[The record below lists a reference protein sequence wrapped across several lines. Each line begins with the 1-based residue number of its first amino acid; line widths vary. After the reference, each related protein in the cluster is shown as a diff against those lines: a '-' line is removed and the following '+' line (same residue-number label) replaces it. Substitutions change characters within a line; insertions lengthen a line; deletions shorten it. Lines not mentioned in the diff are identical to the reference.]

1 MKKNK
6 NNIDWNKARF
16 HWPPVY
22 EEPAFFE
29 DIRNFVDTVRNVSF
43 GLYLLTR
50 EGLIELGKVIGGGVK
65 RGVMYI
71 QNINGDV
78 QPRVYLVPQ
87 FSNPPSIETHMNIS
101 ASNTTPMNISLPQ
114 SSNTTPINITTQSE
128 PIYIEEEN
136 VQDEYP
142 KYFEPEDFKSSFG
155 STQESNPK
163 PTHFE
168 DDNYFQ
174 YDWKGKSIRIGNVEA
189 DELIEAYEI
198 LQIDIVRV
206 ILDKHQLVD
215 WNFVKKRYRRL
226 QKQFHP
232 DKGGETFESAAI
244 NIAFEKIKNIMT
256 PNGESDQMDLISR
269 VLLYHEPK
277 AKDNSGAYLFLFS
290 VGATTTL
297 ISFFV
302 LKYKK

>member
-1 MKKNK
+1 MKKSN
-6 NNIDWNKARF
+6 AR
-16 HWPPVY
+16 
-22 EEPAFFE
+22 EPAFFE
-29 DIRNFVDTVRNVSF
+29 DIRNFVDAVRNVSL
-43 GLYLLTR
+43 GLYVLTR

-87 FSNPPSIETHMNIS
+87 FSNPPSMESHMNIS
-101 ASNTTPMNISLPQ
+101 ANTTPMNI
-114 SSNTTPINITTQSE
+114 NTQSE

-136 VQDEYP
+136 FQYEYP

-155 STQESNPK
+155 SAQESNPK

-189 DELIEAYEI
+189 DELIEAYER

-244 NIAFEKIKNIMT
+244 NLAFEKIKNIMT

-277 AKDNSGAYLFLFS
+277 TKDNSGAYLFLFS

>member
-1 MKKNK
+1 MKKSN
-6 NNIDWNKARF
+6 AR
-16 HWPPVY
+16 
-22 EEPAFFE
+22 EPAFFE
-29 DIRNFVDTVRNVSF
+29 DIRNFVDAVRNVSL
-43 GLYLLTR
+43 GLYILTR

-87 FSNPPSIETHMNIS
+87 FSNPPSMETHMNIS
-101 ASNTTPMNISLPQ
+101 ANTTPM
-114 SSNTTPINITTQSE
+114 NITTQSE
-128 PIYIEEEN
+128 PIYIAEEKF
-136 VQDEYP
+136 QDEYP

-189 DELIEAYEI
+189 DELIEAYER

-244 NIAFEKIKNIMT
+244 NLAFEKIKNIMT

-277 AKDNSGAYLFLFS
+277 TKDNSGAYLFLFS

>member
-1 MKKNK
+1 MKKSN
-6 NNIDWNKARF
+6 AR
-16 HWPPVY
+16 
-22 EEPAFFE
+22 EPAFFE
-29 DIRNFVDTVRNVSF
+29 DIRNFVDAVRNVSL
-43 GLYLLTR
+43 GLYILTR
-50 EGLIELGKVIGGGVK
+50 EGLIELGKVIGGEVK

-87 FSNPPSIETHMNIS
+87 FSNPPSMETHMNIS
-101 ASNTTPMNISLPQ
+101 ANTTPM
-114 SSNTTPINITTQSE
+114 NITTQSE

-136 VQDEYP
+136 FQDEYP

-189 DELIEAYEI
+189 DELIEAYER

-244 NIAFEKIKNIMT
+244 NLAFEKIKNIMT

-277 AKDNSGAYLFLFS
+277 TKDNSGAYLFLFS

>member
-1 MKKNK
+1 MKKSN
-6 NNIDWNKARF
+6 AR
-16 HWPPVY
+16 
-22 EEPAFFE
+22 EPAFFE
-29 DIRNFVDTVRNVSF
+29 DIRNFVDAVRNVSL
-43 GLYLLTR
+43 GLYILTR
-50 EGLIELGKVIGGGVK
+50 EGLIELGKVIGGEVK

-87 FSNPPSIETHMNIS
+87 FSNPPSMESHMNIS
-101 ASNTTPMNISLPQ
+101 ANTTPM
-114 SSNTTPINITTQSE
+114 NITTQSE

-136 VQDEYP
+136 FQDEYP

-155 STQESNPK
+155 SAQESNPK

-168 DDNYFQ
+168 DDTYFQ

-189 DELIEAYEI
+189 DELIEAYER

-244 NIAFEKIKNIMT
+244 NLAFEKIKNIMT

-277 AKDNSGAYLFLFS
+277 TKDNSGAYLFLFS

>member
-1 MKKNK
+1 MKKSN
-6 NNIDWNKARF
+6 AR
-16 HWPPVY
+16 
-22 EEPAFFE
+22 EPAFFE
-29 DIRNFVDTVRNVSF
+29 DIRNFVDAVRNVSL
-43 GLYLLTR
+43 GLYILTR
-50 EGLIELGKVIGGGVK
+50 EGLIELGKVIGGEVK

-87 FSNPPSIETHMNIS
+87 FSNPPSMESHMNIS
-101 ASNTTPMNISLPQ
+101 ANTTPM
-114 SSNTTPINITTQSE
+114 NITTQSE
-128 PIYIEEEN
+128 PIYIEEEKF
-136 VQDEYP
+136 QDEYP

-155 STQESNPK
+155 SAQESNPK

-168 DDNYFQ
+168 DDTYFQ

-189 DELIEAYEI
+189 DELIEAYER

-244 NIAFEKIKNIMT
+244 NLAFEKIKNIMT

-277 AKDNSGAYLFLFS
+277 TKDNSGAYLFYL
-290 VGATTTL
+290 
-297 ISFFV
+297 V
-302 LKYKK
+302 LVQLLL

>member
-1 MKKNK
+1 MKKSN
-6 NNIDWNKARF
+6 AR
-16 HWPPVY
+16 
-22 EEPAFFE
+22 EPAFFE
-29 DIRNFVDTVRNVSF
+29 DIRNFVDAVRNVSL
-43 GLYLLTR
+43 GLYILTR

-87 FSNPPSIETHMNIS
+87 FSNPPSMESHMNIS
-101 ASNTTPMNISLPQ
+101 ANTTPM
-114 SSNTTPINITTQSE
+114 NITTQSE

-136 VQDEYP
+136 FQDEYP

-155 STQESNPK
+155 SAQESNPK

-168 DDNYFQ
+168 DDTYFQ

-189 DELIEAYEI
+189 DELIEAYER

-244 NIAFEKIKNIMT
+244 NLAFEKIKNIMT

-277 AKDNSGAYLFLFS
+277 TKDNSGAYLFLFS